1 MNELAQIV
9 KKVLTR
15 ISEFV
20 TLRKCKKF
28 GKVVVEEVNRIKF
41 CKFETILTVAES
53 LRSFRVSTYL
63 SIWPRVHMPRVRV
76 FLYDVPILP
85 YVVKVLQCP

>member
-20 TLRKCKKF
+20 TLRKCNKF

-41 CKFETILTVAES
+41 CKF
-53 LRSFRVSTYL
+53 
-63 SIWPRVHMPRVRV
+63 
-76 FLYDVPILP
+76 D
-85 YVVKVLQCP
+85 C

>member
-1 MNELAQIV
+1 MMNELAQIV

-41 CKFETILTVAES
+41 CEF
-53 LRSFRVSTYL
+53 
-63 SIWPRVHMPRVRV
+63 
-76 FLYDVPILP
+76 D
-85 YVVKVLQCP
+85 C